1 MPNLIGNLLFEY
13 FDRFQAY
20 SSSVCE
26 KVESQFFLEKEFL
39 QIKWVSFY
47 NLDVFFMSNLICPLL
62 SFMFNFIHSSS
73 TFLVQETASK
83 KKTGRI
89 NLINTWL
96 ALLHK
101 QHISKIKHNSP
112 DSIQRYVDELIC

>member
-62 SFMFNFIHSSS
+62 SFMFNFIHSNS
-73 TFLVQETASK
+73 TSWYKKQPQKRRLVA
-83 KKTGRI
+83 
-89 NLINTWL
+89 LI
-96 ALLHK
+96 
-101 QHISKIKHNSP
+101 
-112 DSIQRYVDELIC
+112 